1 MTPVSLLANM
11 METRHV
17 LGRTAA
23 TTSSTSTRA
32 VSFETDT
39 KVTSVTET
47 RRHRQRKQIV
57 RKTIKKKTLIDPDQ
71 VPGNGLLPAL
81 PSFCRRSATSLTES
95 CSTLE
100 VMMWGRPSPP
110 LWCLSPHSVAPQL
123 RQKCSTAVWRTRLL
137 AWKED
142 SVPWS
147 PVACLALH
155 LLCYWELY
163 YLCSAWCEDDVL
175 GSPSNHPRHV
185 LSGLINHGFGF
196 STWR

>member
-47 RRHRQRKQIV
+47 QRHRQAEEAKREKDDY
-57 RKTIKKKTLIDPDQ
+57 KKTLIDLDQ

-81 PSFCRRSATSLTES
+81 PSFCSRSATSLTES

-100 VMMWGRPSPP
+100 VMM
-110 LWCLSPHSVAPQL
+110 
-123 RQKCSTAVWRTRLL
+123 
-137 AWKED
+137 
-142 SVPWS
+142 
-147 PVACLALH
+147 
-155 LLCYWELY
+155 
-163 YLCSAWCEDDVL
+163 
-175 GSPSNHPRHV
+175 
-185 LSGLINHGFGF
+185 
-196 STWR
+196 